1 MIALNLPS
9 SLEKH
14 FREVVRESYDDNLQV
29 AIAALLQLHD
39 KYGWKE
45 QLRQDVHTVREEV
58 RRRGGLKAK
67 AIDSTIQKYRH
78 SLNLTT

>member
-14 FREVVRESYDDNLQV
+14 FREVVRESYADNLQV
-29 AIAALLQLHD
+29 AIAAFLQLHD

-45 QLRQDVHTVREEV
+45 QLWHDVQAVRGEV
-58 RRRGGLKAK
+58 RRRGRIDAK
-67 AIDSTIQKYRH
+67 AIDTAIQKYRH
-78 SLNLTT
+78 SLG

>member
-1 MIALNLPS
+1 MIALNLPI

-29 AIAALLQLHD
+29 AIAAFLQLHD

-45 QLRQDVHTVREEV
+45 QLWQDVQAMRGEV
-58 RRRGGLKAK
+58 RRRGGIKAK
-67 AIDSTIQKYRH
+67 AIDSAIHKYRY
-78 SLNLTT
+78 SLG

>member
-14 FREVVRESYDDNLQV
+14 FREVVRESYDGNLQA
-29 AIAALLQLHD
+29 AIAAFLKLHD

-45 QLRQDVHTVREEV
+45 QLRQDVQTVRTEV
-58 RRRGGLKAK
+58 RRRGGIKAK
-67 AIDSTIQKYRH
+67 AIDSAIQKYRH
-78 SLNLTT
+78 SLG

>member
-14 FREVVRESYDDNLQV
+14 FREVVRESYADNVQV
-29 AIAALLQLHD
+29 AIAAFLQLHN

-45 QLRQDVHTVREEV
+45 QLRHDVQAVRGEV
-58 RRRGGLKAK
+58 RRRGRINAK
-67 AIDSTIQKYRH
+67 VIDTAIQKYRH
-78 SLNLTT
+78 SLG

>member
-14 FREVVRESYDDNLQV
+14 FREVVRESYDGNLQA
-29 AIAALLQLHD
+29 AIAAFLKLHD

-45 QLRQDVHTVREEV
+45 QLLQDVQSVRAEV

-67 AIDSTIQKYRH
+67 AIDSAIQKYRH
-78 SLNLTT
+78 RLG

>member
-14 FREVVRESYDDNLQV
+14 FREVVRESYADNLQV
-29 AIAALLQLHD
+29 AIAAFLQLHD

-45 QLRQDVHTVREEV
+45 QLQHDVQAVRGEV
-58 RRRGGLKAK
+58 RRRGRINTKTIDT
-67 AIDSTIQKYRH
+67 AIRKYRH
-78 SLNLTT
+78 SLG

>member
-14 FREVVRESYDDNLQV
+14 FREVVRDSYDDNLQV
-29 AIAALLQLHD
+29 AIAAFLKLHD

-45 QLRQDVHTVREEV
+45 QLRQDVQAVRTEV
-58 RRRGGLKAK
+58 RRRGRIKAK
-67 AIDSTIQKYRH
+67 AIDAAIQKYRQ
-78 SLNLTT
+78 SLG

>member
-14 FREVVRESYDDNLQV
+14 FREVVRENYDDNLPA
-29 AIAALLQLHD
+29 AIAAFLKLYD

-45 QLRQDVHTVREEV
+45 QLWQDVRAVRVEA
-58 RRRGGLKAK
+58 RRRGGVKAK
-67 AIDSTIQKYRH
+67 AIDSAIQKYRH
-78 SLNLTT
+78 RLG

>member
-45 QLRQDVHTVREEV
+45 QFRQDIDAVRGEVHRK
-58 RRRGGLKAK
+58 GGLKAK
-67 AIDSTIQKYRH
+67 TIDSAIQKYRH
-78 SLNLTT
+78 SLG

>member
-14 FREVVRESYDDNLQV
+14 FREVVRESYNGNLQV
-29 AIAALLQLHD
+29 AIAAFLQLHD

-45 QLRQDVHTVREEV
+45 QLRQDVQSVRGEV
-58 RRRGGLKAK
+58 RRRGGIKAQ
-67 AIDSTIQKYRH
+67 AIDTAIQKYRH
-78 SLNLTT
+78 SLG